1 MLAWRLC
8 PPDIGAGSRAHVRPI
23 LVDVFDACLT
33 AVPLAGDRPAG
44 RNFGGCGPERI
55 LALVIDQ
62 DHEGSAWIVE
72 RVAHV
77 SRSCFEVPVAVSRCR
92 HMATVDLGRG
102 LRSSRVCDQAAAARA

>member
-1 MLAWRLC
+1 MPAWRLC

-23 LVDVFDACLT
+23 PVDIFDACLT
-33 AVPLAGDRPAG
+33 AVLLAGDGPAG

-62 DHEGSAWIVE
+62 DDEGSASIVE

-77 SRSCFEVPVAVSRCR
+77 SCSCFEVPVAVLGCR
-92 HMATVDLGRG
+92 HMATVDLGRRVESV
-102 LRSSRVCDQAAAARA
+102 LR